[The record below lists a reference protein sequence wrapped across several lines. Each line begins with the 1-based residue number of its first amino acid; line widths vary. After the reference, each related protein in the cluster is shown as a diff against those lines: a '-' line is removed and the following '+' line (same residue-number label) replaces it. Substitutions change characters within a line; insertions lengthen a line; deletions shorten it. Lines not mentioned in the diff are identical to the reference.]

1 MKKLTKQQIKQINE
15 LLEKGQVLPEEYKN
29 LLFETKKEYELVYNG
44 KEREEDII
52 AETMS
57 VPLQPIKTF
66 GKDVL
71 DWENKLIF
79 GDNLQ
84 VLKSLYED
92 PEIKGKVRLI
102 YIDPPFATRQEFRGS
117 KEQKAYQ
124 DKIIGAKFLEF
135 LRKRL
140 VLLREVLS
148 NNGTIYVHLDQRK
161 GHYVKILMDE
171 IFDEPNFRNE
181 IVWCYTGPARKI
193 SDFPDK
199 HDVIFRYVK
208 SDNQPFNLENILIPY
223 SKNFLERRKYTEGE
237 GGIYGQRDND
247 KKNVGV
253 YKKGKIPEDWWTDIP
268 SGGQISRNELVNFP
282 TQKPEKLLER
292 IIKVSSNEGDI
303 VLDVFA
309 GSGTTLAVAEKLGRR
324 WIGVDSSK
332 LAIYTIQKRMLNL
345 KAEIGN
351 KGKVLKPKPFTVYNA
366 GLYDYKM
373 IKELPWDEYRD
384 FALKLFQCRDEKH
397 KVSGIELDGY
407 FGEDHVLAF
416 KWHDGNEIVLDRG
429 FIDDLH
435 KAVGKKVGR
444 KFFIIAPAST
454 VVFLEDY
461 IEKDDVK
468 YYILRIPYSVIEE
481 IHEKGFESIKQPIS
495 LAGINEVIDAVGFD
509 FIQIPDVECQYN
521 IQKISGRQKSIFEG
535 DKEAVIK
542 IKKFK
547 SNVLSRR
554 PVDFKN
560 LETLSMVMMDYD
572 FNGDVFDMDAYWF
585 AEDIAKNKYQISF
598 DPKKVDKQI
607 MIVYMDIFGNEKREI
622 KKLSDFKR

>member
-1 MKKLTKQQIKQINE
+1 MKKLTKQQIKTINE
-15 LLEKGQVLPEEYKN
+15 YLERGQKLPEEYKN
-29 LLFETKKEYELVYNG
+29 LLFETKKEYELVYDG

-57 VPLQPIKTF
+57 VPLQPVKTF
-66 GKDVL
+66 GSDGENE
-71 DWENKLIF
+71 WTNKLIF

-102 YIDPPFATRQEFRGS
+102 YIDPPFTTKQEFRGS

-124 DKIIGAKFLEF
+124 DKLAGAQFLEF

-140 VLLREVLS
+140 ILMKEILAKD
-148 NNGTIYVHLDQRK
+148 GTIYVHLDQRK

-171 IFDEPNFRNE
+171 IFDEPHFRNE
-181 IVWCYTGPARKI
+181 IIWTYFGPSNVKE
-193 SDFPDK
+193 DFPKK
-199 HDVIFRYVK
+199 HDTILRYSK
-208 SDNQPFNLENILIPY
+208 SETVVFNYDDIRVPY
-223 SKNFLERRKYTEGE
+223 SETSIDRANRNVIAS
-237 GGIYGQRDND
+237 GGMEFEAIQLN
-247 KKNVGV
+247 
-253 YKKGKIPEDWWTDIP
+253 KKGKVPEDWWVGIQQASKYP
-268 SGGQISRNELVNFP
+268 GELVGYP
-282 TQKPEKLLER
+282 TQKPVKLLER
-292 IIKVSSNEGDI
+292 IIRVSSNTDDI
-303 VLDVFA
+303 VLDAFA

-373 IKELPWDEYRD
+373 IKELPWDGYRD

-397 KVSGIELDGY
+397 KISGIELDGY
-407 FGEDHVLAF
+407 LGEDHVLVF
-416 KWHDGNEIVLDRG
+416 KWRDSGEIILDRG

-435 KAVGKKVGR
+435 KVVGKKVGR

-461 IEKDDVK
+461 IEKDDTK

-481 IHEKGFESIKQPIS
+481 IHERGFRAIKQPIS
-495 LAGINEVIDAVGFD
+495 IAGINEIIDAIGFD
-509 FIQIPDVECQYN
+509 FIQIPDVGCEY
-521 IQKISGRQKSIFEG
+521 KIRKITGRQKSLFEG

-542 IKKFK
+542 IKKFT
-547 SNVLSRR
+547 SNILSRK

-560 LETLSMVMMDYD
+560 LETLSMVMIDYD
-572 FNGDVFDMDAYWF
+572 FDGDIFDMDAYWF

-598 DPKKVDKQI
+598 DPKKVDKQM

-622 KKLSDFKR
+622 KRLKDFKR